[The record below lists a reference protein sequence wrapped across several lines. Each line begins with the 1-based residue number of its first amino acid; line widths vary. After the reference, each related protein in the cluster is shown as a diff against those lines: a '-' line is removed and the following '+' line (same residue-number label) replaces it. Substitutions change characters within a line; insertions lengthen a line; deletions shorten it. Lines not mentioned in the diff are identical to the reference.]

1 MSLKKF
7 WGDGGLIVEISKA
20 AVWKQSASIENSL
33 GYLLDFFSFC
43 PFFALFLRIKS
54 GHYDLNLG
62 VPKIGSIIQLFGT
75 SNRMK
80 IYPVVFSIDSKNSN
94 PEFQYLN
101 LSSLVL
107 RNKL

>member
-1 MSLKKF
+1 MDIRASLF
-7 WGDGGLIVEISKA
+7 VQEMR
-20 AVWKQSASIENSL
+20 L
-33 GYLLDFFSFC
+33 GCYFQFFVFSFC

-94 PEFQYLN
+94 PDFQYLN